1 MPQFMGVLWMHMCN
15 CACCTCTCT
24 LPVAR
29 RKRPHAHRARK
40 SQVMRFFSGAVVC
53 RRYWRPA
60 AATYGSVWSA
70 AFQPCKGRANILN
83 GGKCKRFPSNSVS
96 EWCGDAVT
104 AIAPIDGCNK
114 SNRARQHLSRFMR
127 KMREIVQNALQVS
140 DFRGNPAN
148 AVSD

>member
-40 SQVMRFFSGAVVC
+40 SQGMRFFSGAVVC

-70 AFQPCKGRANILN
+70 AFQPCKGRAKIIKIAANA
-83 GGKCKRFPSNSVS
+83 SVFQF
-96 EWCGDAVT
+96 CVGVVRGRGNRVAVT
-104 AIAPIDGCNK
+104 AW
-114 SNRARQHLSRFMR
+114 R
-127 KMREIVQNALQVS
+127 
-140 DFRGNPAN
+140 
-148 AVSD
+148 